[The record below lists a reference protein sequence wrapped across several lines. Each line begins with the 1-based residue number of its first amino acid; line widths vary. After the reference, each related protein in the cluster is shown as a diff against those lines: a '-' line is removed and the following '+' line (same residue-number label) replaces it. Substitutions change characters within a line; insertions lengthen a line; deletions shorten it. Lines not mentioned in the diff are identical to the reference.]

1 MTIAGSAK
9 SLDAAKVTDPT
20 ESYLPLLVA
29 GDADGVLALFGNNE
43 PVIEDPRAGRVTG
56 VEGVRRFV
64 AEATAFWAEGSTTVL
79 HLRTTRSEVRTVSE
93 DILSYQKEDWHNG
106 VLELPV
112 AVVASV
118 DSDQAV
124 TALHVYFTNWPFN
137 GRHSIRRA
145 FVSPEAGAHHTD
157 IVARYVEEGLMAGD
171 VSAILNTQDA
181 DLYFREPSGPPYV
194 HWGRAAVGKF
204 FEGLFGQGPAHLEPN
219 TVTDDG
225 RCSIMEFSVFGWNG
239 EQWPEEK
246 HQAGL
251 AVYERGESGLLRAIR
266 LYDDVQF

>member
-29 GDADGVLALFGNNE
+29 GDADGVVALFGNNE
-43 PVIEDPRAGRVTG
+43 PVIEDPRAGRVTS

>member
-1 MTIAGSAK
+1 MTIAGPTK
-9 SLDAAKVTDPT
+9 SLDAANGTDPT

-43 PVIEDPRAGRVTG
+43 PVVDDPRAGRVTG

-79 HLRTTRSEVRTVSE
+79 HLRTTKSEVRTVSE

-118 DSDQAV
+118 DAGQAI

-137 GRHSIRRA
+137 RRHSIRRA
-145 FVSPEAGAHHTD
+145 FVSPESEVHHTD
-157 IVARYVEEGLMAGD
+157 IVARYVEEGLMTGD
-171 VSAILNTQDA
+171 VAAVLNTQDA

-194 HWGRAAVGKF
+194 HWGRADVDKF
-204 FEGLFGQGPAHLEPN
+204 YQGLFAGGAAILRPN
-219 TVTDDG
+219 TLTDDG
-225 RCSIMEFSVFGWNG
+225 RCSIMEFSVLGWKG

-266 LYDDVQF
+266 LYDDVEF

>member
-1 MTIAGSAK
+1 MTIEHQTK
-9 SLDAAKVTDPT
+9 SLGVANGTDPT

-29 GDADGVLALFGNNE
+29 GDADGVLALFGKNE

-79 HLRTTRSEVRTVSE
+79 HLRTTKSEVRTVSE

-106 VLELPV
+106 ALELPG

-118 DSDQAV
+118 DADQMI

-137 GRHSIRRA
+137 RRHTIRPA
-145 FVSPEAGAHHTD
+145 FVSPEPAADHTD
-157 IVARYVEEGLMAGD
+157 IVARYVEEGLMIGD
-171 VSAILNTQDA
+171 VSGVLNTQDA

-204 FEGLFGQGPAHLEPN
+204 YEGLLGQGAAHLEPN

-239 EQWPEEK
+239 EQWPKEK

-266 LYDDVQF
+266 LYDDVEF